1 MPSSSRRS
9 DHARVGPGDPLDRL
23 DAKRVLVVGAS
34 GHGTGAAVAALAQR
48 KGADVILAAR
58 SARGL
63 DAAEQLLSAPAKRV
77 ELDMT
82 DADAVQAAVSALDE
96 LDHVAITADPGQP
109 GPFLEQ
115 PLAGAHDKFG
125 KFWGTFHVARAAA
138 PQLREGGSLVFT
150 SSVAAE
156 APAERGAVLS
166 AVNAAING
174 LTIALA
180 RELAPV
186 RVNAVAPGYMGSEGM
201 PPAALLDAERWAQET
216 LPVGRLTWP
225 EETAAAILFLMTQPT
240 MTGVILP
247 IDGGLRVAR

>member
-1 MPSSSRRS
+1 MPPSSPKPDRAPAGQ
-9 DHARVGPGDPLDRL
+9 DHPLDRL

-34 GHGTGAAVAALAQR
+34 GHGTGAAVAARAQR
-48 KGADVILAAR
+48 KGAEVILAAR
-58 SARGL
+58 SVRGL
-63 DAAEQLLSAPAKRV
+63 DAAEQLLSAPAQRV

-82 DADAVQAAVSALDE
+82 DADAVQAAVSALGE

-115 PLAGAHDKFG
+115 PLAEAHEKFG
-125 KFWGTFHVARAAA
+125 KFWGAFHVARAAA
-138 PQLREGGSLVFT
+138 PQLREGGSLVF
-150 SSVAAE
+150 SSSIAAE
-156 APAERGAVLS
+156 APAQHGAVLS

-186 RVNAVAPGYMGSEGM
+186 RVNAVAPSYMASAGM
-201 PPAALLDAERWAQET
+201 PPAALLDAQRWARET
-216 LPVGRLTWP
+216 LPVGQLTWP
-225 EETAAAILFLMTQPT
+225 EETAAAIVFLMTQPT